1 VIAPRPLRSPL
12 DWLTKRLASGFSRFP
27 HAASQPR
34 GRFMWSGRDTYLSAA
49 CKTTYHTVDCLI
61 TPDFSAGR
69 KVIYPREDL
78 SSRYIPFLPFRYV
91 PFLPAEKVMY
101 LKISHLGTHPF
112 CHIPFLPAE
121 KLRTLVEISHPG
133 IYPFCHSD
141 TYLFCRQKKLCT

>member
-1 VIAPRPLRSPL
+1 MFAVIAPRPLRSPL

-69 KVIYPREDL
+69 K
-78 SSRYIPFLPFRYV
+78 
-91 PFLPAEKVMY
+91 
-101 LKISHLGTHPF
+101 G
-112 CHIPFLPAE
+112 
-121 KLRTLVEISHPG
+121 
-133 IYPFCHSD
+133 
-141 TYLFCRQKKLCT
+141 TYLNGRKGTYLDERSSLGYVTFSAGRKGTYLNDRKGTDINSRSSLNYPPFCRQKMYVSKWAITSSRDLTALIRQSTV